1 MYKPLWTPA
10 RGRGYPATVVLSCMA
25 LLLGSCSK
33 SQQLPTNPTT
43 QASMTRPVAGARAT
57 AVLPSLGSAS
67 SFAVL
72 AGSTVTNTGAT
83 TTIVGDVGV
92 SPGSA
97 ITGMPAGQPTGT
109 IHAGDAVAAQ
119 AQSDLTTAYNALAGL
134 PCNTDLTSQDLGGK
148 TLGPGVYCF
157 SSSAGL
163 TGTLTLDAQGD
174 PNAVF
179 IFQIGSTITTA
190 TNAAVVMIGG
200 GRACNVF
207 WQVGSSATLGTGTAF
222 VGNIVALA
230 SITLTTG
237 VSLSGRA
244 LARNGAVTMDTN
256 AITAGDCGQ
265 GNGQDHCTVKVTGGG
280 SIPVA
285 GGFASFGFN
294 VRQDKDGGVRGE
306 LEYVSHASGSK
317 VHIDAFTSLVVV
329 GNTATFAGSGTING
343 LPGSV
348 TVTVTD
354 QGEPGRNDRF
364 SISISDGP
372 TEAGILRSGNIQI
385 HEKHCGEGDDDDQ
398 GHDDKD
404 HDGKGH
410 GGNGHDGKG
419 HDDKG
424 RDGNS
429 HDD

>member
-1 MYKPLWTPA
+1 MYKPLWNPA
-10 RGRGYPATVVLSCMA
+10 RGRGYPATVMLSCMA

-33 SQQLPTNPTT
+33 SQQMPTNPSTHVSL
-43 QASMTRPVAGARAT
+43 ARPADGARAR

-83 TTIVGDVGV
+83 TIVGDVGV

-97 ITGMPAGQPTGT
+97 ITGMPAGQPTGS

-157 SSSAGL
+157 SSSAQL
-163 TGTLTLDAQGD
+163 TGTLTLDAQGN

-256 AITAGDCGQ
+256 AISAGDCAQ
-265 GNGQDHCTVKVTGGG
+265 GTGKNHCTVKVTGGG
-280 SIPVA
+280 SIQVA
-285 GGFASFGFN
+285 EGFASFGFN
-294 VRQDKDGGVRGE
+294 VQQEKDGGVRGE
-306 LEYVSHASGSK
+306 LEYVSHPSGSK
-317 VHIDAFTSLVVV
+317 VHIDAFTSLVIV

-343 LPGSV
+343 EPGSV
-348 TVTVTD
+348 IVTVTD
-354 QGEPGRNDRF
+354 EGEPGRNDRF

-385 HEKHCGEGDDDDQ
+385 HEKHCGEGDDDD
-398 GHDDKD
+398 KD

-410 GGNGHDGKG
+410 GGKG

-424 RDGNS
+424 